1 MYRAELPAHCPGEE
15 AFEQEAS
22 LFRVCRENPPCEED
36 FRPHNESNVPEK
48 QRKADPDNCK
58 AWGLSVWTSED
69 EIVHAR
75 THVMPWM
82 KRQYVFRSDV
92 ANDEGRL
99 SVAGENGHHTYWPY
113 EATDLRTRAQLFL
126 TPEGN

>member
-82 KRQYVFRSDV
+82 KRQYVF
-92 ANDEGRL
+92 GL
-99 SVAGENGHHTYWPY
+99 
-113 EATDLRTRAQLFL
+113 
-126 TPEGN
+126 